1 MINFKIITIVFL
13 FFSIPWN
20 NSFGKDV
27 LKAKKGIIWDSEN
40 NEYIAEG
47 DVNYF
52 SDDIELFSQYLKAS
66 YETIDGKEIFNEIF
80 LKGDVEII
88 YNDEI
93 YTSDSGIYKKKDK
106 IIILQN
112 NVEVVSEGRILKGD
126 ELIID
131 LEENTRT
138 MNASDKDSFVE
149 VFINE

>member
-1 MINFKIITIVFL
+1 MNNLKIIIIVFL
-13 FFSIPWN
+13 SVSTALH

-27 LKAKKGIIWDSEN
+27 LKAKKGIIWDSKN
-40 NEYIAEG
+40 NQYVAEG
-47 DVNYF
+47 DVNYL

-80 LKGDVEII
+80 LDGDVKII
-88 YNDEI
+88 YNEEI
-93 YTSDSGIYKKKDK
+93 YTSENAIYYKKDK
-106 IIILQN
+106 IVILKK
-112 NVEVVSEGRILKGD
+112 NVEVASEGRILKGD

-138 MNASDKDSFVE
+138 MNSSDKDSFVE

>member
-13 FFSIPWN
+13 FFSTAWH
-20 NSFGKDV
+20 NSYGKDV

-40 NEYIAEG
+40 NKYIAEG
-47 DVNYF
+47 DVNYL

-106 IIILQN
+106 IVILQN

>member
-1 MINFKIITIVFL
+1 MINLKIITIVFL
-13 FFSIPWN
+13 FFSIAWN

-80 LKGDVEII
+80 LKGDVKII

-106 IIILQN
+106 IVILQN

>member
-1 MINFKIITIVFL
+1 MINLKIITIVFL
-13 FFSIPWN
+13 FFSIAWN

-106 IIILQN
+106 IVILQN